1 MADATIRGAWKARPS
16 EENDAKRMAIL
27 RAAAQAFREHGFG
40 GTGMREIA
48 KAAGL
53 SPGNLYYYFKDKNE
67 LVAFCQSYALDRMMS
82 AADEA
87 RRELDDPTHR
97 LRAVIEAQIRC
108 MLGEVVGAVA
118 HLEINGLPADAKKD
132 ILSRRDAYEAMIR
145 ELVEEG
151 IAAGAFRDCDAALV
165 TRALLGAV
173 NATVQWYHP
182 DGPLGPD
189 AIATTYSDYLIRG
202 LEK

>member
-1 MADATIRGAWKARPS
+1 MAGATARGAWKARPS

-27 RAAAQAFREHGFG
+27 RAAAEAFREHGFA

-48 KAAGL
+48 AAAGL
-53 SPGNLYYYFKDKNE
+53 SPGNLYYYFKDKSE
-67 LVAFCQSYALDRMMS
+67 LVAFCQDYALERMIA

-87 RRELDDPTHR
+87 RQEIEDPTER

-118 HLEINGLPADAKKD
+118 HLEINGLRPRAKKK
-132 ILSRRDAYEAMIR
+132 IVARRDEYESMIR
-145 ELVEEG
+145 DLVDDG
-151 IAAGAFRDCDAALV
+151 VKTGAFRRCDPALV
-165 TRALLGAV
+165 TRALLGAI
-173 NATVQWYHP
+173 NGTVQWYRP

-189 AIATTYSDYLIRG
+189 AIAQNYSDYLIRG